1 MVKTIIQVKEIN
13 LAAYKS
19 DLDIGAPKW
28 KQILWYYVNAF
39 VFNSY
44 LFPVYGFK
52 RYLLYIFG
60 AKMGKKIVIKPKVNI
75 KYPWK
80 LSIGDYSWI
89 GEKVWIDNLDEV
101 EIGSHVVLSQ
111 GALLLSGN
119 HNYKKDSFDLLT
131 GKIVLE
137 KGVWIGARAVVTGGV
152 HCSSHSIL
160 SVNSVASKD
169 LKSFGIYSG
178 NPAKWVRERMISTKT
193 N

>member
-1 MVKTIIQVKEIN
+1 VEKAVN
-13 LAAYKS
+13 LSGYKS
-19 DLDIGAPKW
+19 SLEIGASKW

-52 RYLLYIFG
+52 RSLLRLFG
-60 AKMGKKIVIKPKVNI
+60 AKVGKKVVIKPKVNI

-80 LSIGDYSWI
+80 LKVGDFSWI

-101 EIGSHVVLSQ
+101 EIDNHVVVSQ

-119 HNYKKDSFDLLT
+119 HDYKKESFDLLT

-137 KGVWIGARAVVTGGV
+137 KGVWIGAKAIVTGGV
-152 HCSSHSIL
+152 RCRTHSIL

-178 NPAKWVRERMISTKT
+178 NPAKWVRDRTI